1 VVESRPQVSWHE
13 VRDADPPSLR
23 KRIAARAPVARYVR
37 RSVKAP
43 RGWGWATN
51 PRRAAHNRVYHRVK
65 FDPIAALRALFR
77 T

>member
-1 VVESRPQVSWHE
+1 MKFGTRTPLRCAS
-13 VRDADPPSLR
+13 ASL
-23 KRIAARAPVARYVR
+23 RAPVARYVR